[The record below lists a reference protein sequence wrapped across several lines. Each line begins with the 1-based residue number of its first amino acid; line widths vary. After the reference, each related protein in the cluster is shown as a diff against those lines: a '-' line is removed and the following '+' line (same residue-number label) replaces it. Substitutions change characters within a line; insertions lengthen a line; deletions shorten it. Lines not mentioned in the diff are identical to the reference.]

1 MNLKNLY
8 SFILY
13 VWVWRSEE
21 LVFSDPEASGDRTQ
35 VIRLGSK
42 HLCLLS
48 HVGGPEYYGKQMS
61 DPTFHFKDL
70 SEKPFAI
77 EYSPY
82 F

>member
-13 VWVWRSEE
+13 VWVWRSNTHTYI
-21 LVFSDPEASGDRTQ
+21 VFSYPEASGDRTQ

-61 DPTFHFKDL
+61 DPTFHLKDL

-77 EYSPY
+77 E
-82 F
+82 